1 MGVGA
6 TVSAVFVHH
15 RLTPAPTV
23 RHAEVDGLRVV
34 LDLDTETYRVLDDA
48 ATVLW
53 RVLTGEA
60 DATSTFDALAREYD
74 VDAARFGADLTA
86 FAQRCVAERL
96 LETAD
101 APDAPPADAGAAP
114 PRARSRS
121 AKRGMLAALTSLI
134 ATRRALARD
143 GFKTTYERYA
153 LLPAAANAHP
163 LDGALPAF
171 ARAENFFVARRA
183 PEDCL
188 LRSLSLYRFLRSA
201 GVRAEHVIGVRRF
214 PFAAHAWVECDGSA
228 VRDERARDFT
238 PLARIGNA
246 PAEFP
251 DP

>member
-15 RLTPAPTV
+15 RLAPTPTV

-34 LDLDTETYRVLDDA
+34 LDLDSETYRVLDDA

-74 VDAARFGADLTA
+74 VDAERFGADLTA

-96 LETAD
+96 LKAVD
-101 APDAPPADAGAAP
+101 APDAPAADPGAEP
-114 PRARSRS
+114 PRAHTAL
-121 AKRGMLAALTSLI
+121 AKPGMLAALICLI

-153 LLPAAANAHP
+153 LLPAAAHTRP
-163 LDGALPAF
+163 LDSALPAF

-201 GVRAEHVIGVRRF
+201 GVPAEHVIGVRRF
-214 PFAAHAWVECDGSA
+214 PFAAHAWVECGGSP

-238 PLARIGNA
+238 PLARIGDA
-246 PAEFP
+246 PATSVER
-251 DP
+251 